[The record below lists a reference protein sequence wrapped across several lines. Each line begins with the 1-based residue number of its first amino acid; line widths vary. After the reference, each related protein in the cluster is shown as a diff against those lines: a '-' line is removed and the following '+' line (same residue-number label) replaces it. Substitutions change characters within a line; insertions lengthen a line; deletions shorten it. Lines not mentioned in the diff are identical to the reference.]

1 MTETKQHLP
10 MFRYSPLGQ
19 RLMKEAAPKLEA
31 ADPLPTPQHD
41 QPPHP
46 QASPS
51 SSKSVLLL
59 LSAAGLL
66 GYLSYRNLR
75 DL

>member
-1 MTETKQHLP
+1 
-10 MFRYSPLGQ
+10 MFRYSPLGR
-19 RLMKEAAPKLEA
+19 RLTKEAAPKLEA
-31 ADPLPTPQHD
+31 APTLPVPEHE
-41 QPPHP
+41 QPAPP

-51 SSKSVLLL
+51 SSKSVLLF
-59 LSAAGLL
+59 LSVASLL

>member
-10 MFRYSPLGQ
+10 MFRYSPLGR

-31 ADPLPTPQHD
+31 VAPLPAPEHEQPTP
-41 QPPHP
+41 P